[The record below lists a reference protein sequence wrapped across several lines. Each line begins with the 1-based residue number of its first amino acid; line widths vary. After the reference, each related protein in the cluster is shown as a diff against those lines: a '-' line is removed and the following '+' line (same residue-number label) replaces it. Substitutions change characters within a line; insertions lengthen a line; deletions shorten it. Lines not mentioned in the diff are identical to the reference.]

1 VPKLILYQPE
11 ARIALG
17 RGVDKLTRVVRSTLG
32 PKGGN
37 TIIDRTIGPPIVSRD
52 GVSIADE
59 IELEDPFENVGAQV
73 VREVA
78 RKTSET
84 VGDGTTTA
92 TVLANAIV
100 QRGLEALARKANS
113 VELVKGIE
121 NAIEV
126 VIEALQRSA
135 RPIADD
141 KELAAVATI
150 SAGEDSTGYLV
161 AQAIQKVGAKGVIT
175 TEIGQSLVSTLEAVE
190 GIAFDRGLISH
201 HMATNPEK
209 TLATLDK
216 PYLLMTDQ
224 RIGSLDQ
231 ISRIVEEVR
240 TAGGSLLVIAEDIS
254 GEVIAAL
261 LSVSTPETPM
271 VAIYPPEYG
280 KWRQATLEDLAIMTG
295 GRVIARDTGGRLET
309 AQLVD
314 LGRADKVIVSAQRTV
329 ITGGAGDAEQI
340 AARRELVGRQLADAS
355 EQPAELDKLKER
367 LAKLCGGTA
376 VIRVG
381 GASLSEQRRRSQL
394 IENAINAAHAALEDG
409 ILPGGGTGLLRAA
422 AKLQDAI
429 DLSSGDVKEGM
440 RIVQHALAEPLRC
453 IAENCGVDPDETE
466 QRVSKAGRDIGFN
479 ARTGTFENL
488 IASGVIDPVRTCC
501 TALRSAASVA
511 GLLLTTN
518 TIIVTKRDYVDVTA
532 GPARGGGMEHIIN
545 ES

>member
-1 VPKLILYQPE
+1 VPKLILYHDE

-17 RGVDKLTRVVRSTLG
+17 RGVDKLTRAVRATLG

-92 TVLANAIV
+92 TVLANAIL
-100 QRGLEALARKANS
+100 QRGLEALARKVNS
-113 VELVKGIE
+113 VDLVRGIE
-121 NAIEV
+121 NAAEFI
-126 VIEALQRSA
+126 IAALTRSA
-135 RPIADD
+135 RPIANDN
-141 KELAAVATI
+141 ELEAVAAI
-150 SAGEDSTGYLV
+150 AAGEDFTGHLV
-161 AQAIQKVGAKGVIT
+161 AQAIQKVGAHGVIT
-175 TEIGQSLVSTLEAVE
+175 TEIGQALISTLEADE
-190 GIAFDRGLISH
+190 GIAFDRGFLSH
-201 HMATNPEK
+201 YMATNPEK

-224 RIGSLDQ
+224 RIGSLEQ
-231 ISRIVEEVR
+231 IAQIVEAVKV
-240 TAGGSLLVIAEDIS
+240 ASGSLLIIAEDIS
-254 GEVIAAL
+254 GEVVAAL
-261 LSVSTPETPM
+261 LSASTPETPI
-271 VAIYPPEYG
+271 VAIHPPEYG
-280 KWRQATLEDLAIMTG
+280 KWRQATLDDLAIMTG
-295 GRVIARDTGGRLET
+295 GRVIARETGGRLET
-309 AQLVD
+309 ARLVD
-314 LGRADKVIVSAQRTV
+314 LGKAAKATVSSQRTV
-329 ITGGAGDAEQI
+329 IAGGGGDIGQI

-394 IENAINAAHAALEDG
+394 IENAINAAHAALEEG

-422 AKLQDAI
+422 SKLQDLI
-429 DLSSGDVKEGM
+429 DSSSGDVKEGV
-440 RIVQHALAEPLRC
+440 RIVQGAVAEPLRC
-453 IAENCGVDPDETE
+453 ISENCGVDPDETE
-466 QRVSKAGRDIGFN
+466 QRVSKAADEIGFN

-488 IASGVIDPVRTCC
+488 IASGIIDPVRTCC

-518 TIIVTKRDYVDVTA
+518 TVIVSRPDYVDATA
-532 GPARGGGMEHIIN
+532 GPARGGGMEHVID
-545 ES
+545 EP

>member
-1 VPKLILYQPE
+1 MPKLILYQNE
-11 ARIALG
+11 ARSALG
-17 RGVDKLTRVVRSTLG
+17 RGVDKLTRAVRATLG

-92 TVLANAIV
+92 TVLANAIL

-113 VELVKGIE
+113 VDLVRGIE
-121 NAIEV
+121 SAAEFI
-126 VIEALQRSA
+126 IGALQRSA
-135 RPIADD
+135 RPIESDN
-141 KELAAVATI
+141 ELEAVAAI
-150 SAGEDSTGYLV
+150 AAGEDFAGQLV
-161 AQAIQKVGAKGVIT
+161 AQAIRKVGAKGVIT
-175 TEIGQSLVSTLEAVE
+175 TEIGQALISTLEAVE
-190 GIAFDRGLISH
+190 GIAFDRGFVSH
-201 HMATNPEK
+201 YMATNPQK
-209 TLATLDK
+209 TLARLDK

-224 RIGSLDQ
+224 RIGSPEQ
-231 ISRIVEEVR
+231 IAGILEGVKA
-240 TAGGSLLVIAEDIS
+240 AGGSLLIIAEDIS
-254 GEVIAAL
+254 GEVVAAL
-261 LSVSTPETPM
+261 LTASTPETPI
-271 VAIYPPEYG
+271 VAIHPPEYG

-295 GRVIARDTGGRLET
+295 GRVIARETGGQLET
-309 AQLVD
+309 ARLGD
-314 LGRADKVIVSAQRTV
+314 LGRAGEATVSAQRTV
-329 ITGGAGDAEQI
+329 ITGGAGDIGQI
-340 AARRELVGRQLADAS
+340 AARRELVGRLLADAS
-355 EQPAELDKLKER
+355 EQPVEMDKLKER

-394 IENAINAAHAALEDG
+394 IENAINAAHAALEEG

-422 AKLQDAI
+422 SRLQDLI
-429 DLSSGDVKEGM
+429 DSSSGDVKEGM
-440 RIVQHALAEPLRC
+440 RIVQRAAAEPLRC

-466 QRVSKAGRDIGFN
+466 QRVSKAGREIGFN

-488 IASGVIDPVRTCC
+488 IAGGVIDPVRTCC
-501 TALRSAASVA
+501 TALRSATSVA

-518 TIIVTKRDYVDVTA
+518 TIIVTRPDYVDATA
-532 GPARGGGMEHIIN
+532 GPALGGGMEQVID

>member
-1 VPKLILYQPE
+1 MPKLILYQNE
-11 ARIALG
+11 ARSALG
-17 RGVDKLTRVVRSTLG
+17 RGVDKLTRAVRATLG

-92 TVLANAIV
+92 TVLANAIL

-113 VELVKGIE
+113 VDLVRGIE
-121 NAIEV
+121 SAAEFMIG
-126 VIEALQRSA
+126 ALQRSA
-135 RPIADD
+135 SPIESDN
-141 KELAAVATI
+141 ELEAVAAI
-150 SAGEDSTGYLV
+150 AAGEDFAGQLV
-161 AQAIQKVGAKGVIT
+161 AQAIRKVGAKGVIT
-175 TEIGQSLVSTLEAVE
+175 TEIGQALISTLEAVE
-190 GIAFDRGLISH
+190 GIAFDRGFVSH
-201 HMATNPEK
+201 YMATNPEK

-224 RIGSLDQ
+224 RIGSPEQ
-231 ISRIVEEVR
+231 IAGILAGVKA
-240 TAGGSLLVIAEDIS
+240 AGGSLLIIAEDIS
-254 GEVIAAL
+254 GEVVAAL
-261 LSVSTPETPM
+261 LSASTPETPIL
-271 VAIYPPEYG
+271 AIHPPEYG

-295 GRVIARDTGGRLET
+295 GRVIARETGGQLET
-309 AQLVD
+309 ARLGD
-314 LGRADKVIVSAQRTV
+314 LGRAGEATVSAQRTV
-329 ITGGAGDAEQI
+329 ITGGAGDIGQI
-340 AARRELVGRQLADAS
+340 AARRELVGRLLADAS
-355 EQPAELDKLKER
+355 EQPVEVDKLKER

-394 IENAINAAHAALEDG
+394 IENAINAAHAALEEG

-422 AKLQDAI
+422 SKLQDLI
-429 DLSSGDVKEGM
+429 DSSSGDVKEGM
-440 RIVQHALAEPLRC
+440 RIVQRAAAEPLRC

-466 QRVSKAGRDIGFN
+466 QRVSKAGREIGFN

-488 IASGVIDPVRTCC
+488 IAGGVIDPVRTCC
-501 TALRSAASVA
+501 TALRSATSVA

-518 TIIVTKRDYVDVTA
+518 TIIVTRPDYVDATA
-532 GPARGGGMEHIIN
+532 GRALGGGMEQVID

>member
-1 VPKLILYQPE
+1 VPKLILYQNE
-11 ARIALG
+11 ARSALG
-17 RGVDKLTRVVRSTLG
+17 RGVDKLTRAVRATLG

-92 TVLANAIV
+92 TVLANAIL

-113 VELVKGIE
+113 VDLVRGIE
-121 NAIEV
+121 SAAEFI
-126 VIEALQRSA
+126 IGALQRSA
-135 RPIADD
+135 RPIESDN
-141 KELAAVATI
+141 ELEAVAAI
-150 SAGEDSTGYLV
+150 AAGEDFAGQLV
-161 AQAIQKVGAKGVIT
+161 AQAIRKVGAKGVIT
-175 TEIGQSLVSTLEAVE
+175 TEIGQALISTLEAVE
-190 GIAFDRGLISH
+190 GIAFDRGFVSH
-201 HMATNPEK
+201 YMATNPQK
-209 TLATLDK
+209 TLARLDK

-224 RIGSLDQ
+224 RIGSPEQ
-231 ISRIVEEVR
+231 IAGILEGVKA
-240 TAGGSLLVIAEDIS
+240 AGGSLLIIAEDIS
-254 GEVIAAL
+254 GEVVAAL
-261 LSVSTPETPM
+261 LTASTPETPI
-271 VAIYPPEYG
+271 VAIHPPEYG

-295 GRVIARDTGGRLET
+295 GRVIARETGGQLET
-309 AQLVD
+309 ARLGD
-314 LGRADKVIVSAQRTV
+314 LGRAGEATVSAQRTV
-329 ITGGAGDAEQI
+329 ITGGAGDIGQI
-340 AARRELVGRQLADAS
+340 AARRELVGRLLADAS
-355 EQPAELDKLKER
+355 EQPVEMDKLKER

-394 IENAINAAHAALEDG
+394 IENAINAAHAALEEG

-422 AKLQDAI
+422 SRLQDLI
-429 DLSSGDVKEGM
+429 DSSSGDVKEGM
-440 RIVQHALAEPLRC
+440 RIVQRAAAEPLRC

-466 QRVSKAGRDIGFN
+466 QRVSKAGREIGFN

-488 IASGVIDPVRTCC
+488 IAGGVIDPVRTCC
-501 TALRSAASVA
+501 TALRSATSVA

-518 TIIVTKRDYVDVTA
+518 TIIVTRPDYVDATA
-532 GPARGGGMEHIIN
+532 GPALGGGMEQVID

>member
-1 VPKLILYQPE
+1 MPKLILYQDE
-11 ARIALG
+11 ARTALG
-17 RGVDKLTRVVRSTLG
+17 RGVDKLTRAVRATLG

-52 GVSIADE
+52 GVSIAEE

-92 TVLANAIV
+92 TVLANAIL

-113 VELVKGIE
+113 VDLVRGIE
-121 NAIEV
+121 NATEFI
-126 VIEALQRSA
+126 IAALQQSA
-135 RPIADD
+135 RPLANDH
-141 KELAAVATI
+141 ELQAVAAI
-150 SAGEDSTGYLV
+150 AAGEDSTGRLV
-161 AQAIQKVGAKGVIT
+161 AQAIQRVGAKGVIT
-175 TEIGQSLVSTLEAVE
+175 TEIGQAQVSALEAVE
-190 GIAFDRGLISH
+190 GISFDRGFISH

-224 RIGSLDQ
+224 RIGSLAQ
-231 ISRIVEEVR
+231 IAPTVEAVK
-240 TAGGSLLVIAEDIS
+240 AAAGSLLIIAEDIA
-254 GEVIAAL
+254 GEVVATLLAATTEKNP
-261 LSVSTPETPM
+261 V

-295 GRVIARDTGGRLET
+295 GRVIARETGGRLE
-309 AQLVD
+309 AVRLAD
-314 LGRADKVIVSAQRTV
+314 LGRANKVIVSSQRTV
-329 ITGGAGDAEQI
+329 ITGGEGDVAQI

-355 EQPAELDKLKER
+355 EQPAEADKLKER

-422 AKLQDAI
+422 AKL
-429 DLSSGDVKEGM
+429 
-440 RIVQHALAEPLRC
+440 
-453 IAENCGVDPDETE
+453 
-466 QRVSKAGRDIGFN
+466 
-479 ARTGTFENL
+479 
-488 IASGVIDPVRTCC
+488 
-501 TALRSAASVA
+501 
-511 GLLLTTN
+511 
-518 TIIVTKRDYVDVTA
+518 
-532 GPARGGGMEHIIN
+532 
-545 ES
+545 

>member
-1 VPKLILYQPE
+1 VPRLILYQDE
-11 ARIALG
+11 ARSALG
-17 RGVDKLTRVVRSTLG
+17 RGVDKLTRAVRGTLG

-37 TIIDRTIGPPIVSRD
+37 AIIDRAIGPPIISRD

-73 VREVA
+73 VREAA

-92 TVLANAIV
+92 TVLANAIL
-100 QRGLEALARKANS
+100 QRGLEALAHKANS
-113 VELVKGIE
+113 VDLVRGIE
-121 NAIEV
+121 NAAEV
-126 VIEALQRSA
+126 VIGALQRFA
-135 RPIADD
+135 RPIESDN
-141 KELAAVATI
+141 ELEAVAAI
-150 SAGEDSTGYLV
+150 AAGDDSVGQLV
-161 AQAIQKVGAKGVIT
+161 AQAIQKVGANGVIT
-175 TEIGQSLVSTLEAVE
+175 AEIGQALISTLEAVE
-190 GIAFDRGLISH
+190 GIAFDRGFVSH
-201 HMATNPEK
+201 YMATNPEK
-209 TLATLDK
+209 TLAILDK

-224 RIGSLDQ
+224 RIGSAEQ
-231 ISRIVEEVR
+231 IARIVEAVKV
-240 TAGGSLLVIAEDIS
+240 AGGSLLIIAEDIS

-261 LSVSTPETPM
+261 LTANTPESPI
-271 VAIYPPEYG
+271 VAIHPPEYG

-295 GRVIARDTGGRLET
+295 GRVIARETGGRLET
-309 AQLVD
+309 AGLAD
-314 LGRADKVIVSAQRTV
+314 LGRAGKIAVSAQRTV
-329 ITGGAGDAEQI
+329 ITGAAGDIAQI

-394 IENAINAAHAALEDG
+394 IENAINAAHAALEEG

-422 AKLQDAI
+422 SKLQDLI
-429 DLSSGDVKEGM
+429 DSSSGDVKEGVQ
-440 RIVQHALAEPLRC
+440 IVQRVLAEPLRC
-453 IAENCGVDPDETE
+453 LAENCGVDPDETE
-466 QRVSKAGRDIGFN
+466 QRVSKAGQEIGFN
-479 ARTGTFENL
+479 ARTGKLENL

-511 GLLLTTN
+511 GLLLMTN
-518 TIIVTKRDYVDVTA
+518 TVIVSRPDYVDATS
-532 GPARGGGMEHIIN
+532 GPARGGGMEHVID

>member
-1 VPKLILYQPE
+1 MPKLILYQDE

-17 RGVDKLTRVVRSTLG
+17 RGVDKLTRAVRATLG

-92 TVLANAIV
+92 TVLANAIL
-100 QRGLEALARKANS
+100 QKGLEALARKANS
-113 VELVKGIE
+113 VELVRGIE
-121 NAIEV
+121 SAAEVAIEL
-126 VIEALQRSA
+126 LQRSS
-135 RPIADD
+135 RSIADD
-141 KELAAVATI
+141 NELAAVAI
-150 SAGEDSTGYLV
+150 IAAGEEHTGRLV
-161 AQAIQKVGAKGVIT
+161 AEAIRKVGATGVIT
-175 TEIGQSLVSTLEAVE
+175 TEIGQSLTSSLEAVD
-190 GIAFDRGLISH
+190 GVAFDRGFVSH

-209 TLATLDK
+209 TLAVLDK
-216 PYLLMTDQ
+216 PHLLMTDQ

-231 ISRIVEEVR
+231 VARIVDQVK
-240 TAGGSLLVIAEDIS
+240 TAGGSLLIIAEDIS
-254 GEVIAAL
+254 GDVVAAL
-261 LSVSTPETPM
+261 LSASTSETPV
-271 VAIYPPEYG
+271 VAIHPPEYG
-280 KWRQATLEDLAIMTG
+280 KWRQAALEDLAVMTG

-309 AQLVD
+309 TRFAD
-314 LGRADKVIVSAQRTV
+314 LGRADQIIVSAQRTV
-329 ITGGAGDAEQI
+329 ITGGAGDPAQI

-394 IENAINAAHAALEDG
+394 IENAINAAHAAVEEG
-409 ILPGGGTGLLRAA
+409 ILPGGGTALLRAA
-422 AKLQDAI
+422 AKLQDAV
-429 DLSSGDVKEGM
+429 DSSSGDVKEGM
-440 RIVQHALAEPLRC
+440 RIVQRALAEPLRC

-466 QRVSKAGRDIGFN
+466 RRVSRADREIGFN
-479 ARTGTFENL
+479 ARTGAFENL
-488 IASGVIDPVRTCC
+488 IAAGVIDPVRTSC
-501 TALRSAASVA
+501 TALRSAISVA
-511 GLLLTTN
+511 ALLLTTN
-518 TIIVTKRDYVDVTA
+518 TIIVTKPDYVDVTA
-532 GPARGGGMEHIIN
+532 GPARGGGMERVIN
-545 ES
+545 EP